1 MVKFSD
7 NYIKWGVTAVLIGS
21 IAFCVFVCIEL
32 VRTDPADALSGY
44 IFVTALLALNI
55 VILVC
60 CRDIAYRT
68 VVVGKTGV
76 REAVFSRVTKE
87 YPWGAVV
94 ACGGCSR
101 WVGSYWQ
108 YLIFFSDKP
117 VTEKARYGR
126 EKEKGKGMGTF
137 ITIPLCTD
145 ALHAA
150 YTYAPPEVLGMMES
164 ENHPGN
170 MQALQSMLAKYRKE
184 PRCLLP
190 DTGKEEMP
198 E

>member
-21 IAFCVFVCIEL
+21 IAFCMFMC
-32 VRTDPADALSGY
+32 ALPGGSWQDVVG
-44 IFVTALLALNI
+44 ITVVLALDV

-60 CRDIAYRT
+60 CKDIAYRT
-68 VVVGKTGV
+68 VVVGNTGV
-76 REAVFSRVTKE
+76 REKVFSTVTKE
-87 YPWGAVV
+87 YPWDAVI
-94 ACGGCSR
+94 ACGVCSR

-108 YLIFFSDKP
+108 YLMFFSDKP

-150 YTYAPPEVLGMMES
+150 YTYAPPEVLELLES

-170 MQALQSMLAKYRKE
+170 MQALQSMLDKYRKE

-190 DTGKEEMP
+190 DAGKEAMP

>member
-21 IAFCVFVCIEL
+21 IAFCAFVCTEL
-32 VRTDPADALSGY
+32 IRTKPADAWSGY
-44 IFVTALLALNI
+44 LLVAVVLALDI

-60 CRDIAYRT
+60 CKDIAYRT
-68 VVVGKTGV
+68 VVVGNTGV
-76 REAVFSRVTKE
+76 REKVFSKVTKE
-87 YPWGAVV
+87 YPWDAVI
-94 ACGGCSR
+94 ACGVCSR

-108 YLIFFSDKP
+108 YLMFFSDKP

-170 MQALQSMLAKYRKE
+170 MQALQRMLDKYRKE

-190 DTGKEEMP
+190 DAGKEAMP